1 MRLAHRFVLLACL
14 LVTLSACG
22 RSQPEAPPA
31 PAPPATVALDGG
43 QFNRF
48 FPRSQDGYTIV
59 PAQEKRGFAE
69 YKLNQGGKT
78 LAMLSI
84 SDTLG
89 GEAAQKYTGA
99 TERVAGRFPTVE
111 QGRTATGALV
121 ADRFQVKVLSRDPG
135 FDRADR
141 LQWLGR
147 FDLDGLARRK

>member
-1 MRLAHRFVLLACL
+1 M
-14 LVTLSACG
+14 
-22 RSQPEAPPA
+22 
-31 PAPPATVALDGG
+31 
-43 QFNRF
+43 
-48 FPRSQDGYTIV
+48 V

-89 GEAAQKYTGA
+89 GEAARKYTGA

-141 LQWLGR
+141 VQWIGR
-147 FDLDGLARRK
+147 FDLDGLARLK